1 MEGEISRCVST
12 KAVRSNRMIPLLAPD
27 LYGAS
32 GPFIFTKFVSALDDV
47 KNMLQIPLSVEWG
60 LIDCRRRIH
69 FSNEHIYLW
78 VLLGHMEI
86 LHLACANFG
95 LDAGV

>member
-1 MEGEISRCVST
+1 MEGEISRYVST

-27 LYGAS
+27 HYGAS
-32 GPFIFTKFVSALDDV
+32 GPFIFTKLVSALDDFL
-47 KNMLQIPLSVEWG
+47 NILQIHFSVEWG

-69 FSNEHIYLW
+69 FSNERIYVW

-86 LHLACANFG
+86 LHLACAHFG